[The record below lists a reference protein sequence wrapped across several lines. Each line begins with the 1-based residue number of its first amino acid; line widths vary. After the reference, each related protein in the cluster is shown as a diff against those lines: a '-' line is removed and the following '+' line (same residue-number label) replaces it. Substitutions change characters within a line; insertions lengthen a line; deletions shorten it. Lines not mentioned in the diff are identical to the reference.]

1 MELKKINHVCS
12 LGNDCK
18 PSFFLKAQEL
28 KIKSYPFDWCHSN
41 GESIQHC
48 IEDNFRDL
56 LNQNF
61 YKQDPKNHRRF
72 VHQKIHIVFP
82 HHNPIKDISYHE
94 RCVDRFNKMLYSG
107 DPVLFITSISK
118 QMGGGL
124 LEALLKS
131 INTNIHFFYLPK
143 KYKQK
148 KLRIEQLEELHLT
161 DKNYDLK
168 SKYKIEL
175 K

>member
-18 PSFFLKAQEL
+18 PSSFLKAQEL
-28 KIKSYPFDWCHSN
+28 KIKSYPFDWCHST
-41 GESIQHC
+41 GKSIQHC

-61 YKQDPKNHRRF
+61 YKQDPKNHRRII
-72 VHQKIHIVFP
+72 HQKIHIIFP

-107 DPVLFITSISK
+107 DPVLFITSRK
-118 QMGGGL
+118 MGGGPL
-124 LEALLKS
+124 AALLKS
-131 INTNIHFFYLPK
+131 MNTNIHFFHLPK
-143 KYKQK
+143 EYSHK
-148 KLRIEQLEELHLT
+148 QLEELHLI
-161 DKNYDLK
+161 DRNYNLK